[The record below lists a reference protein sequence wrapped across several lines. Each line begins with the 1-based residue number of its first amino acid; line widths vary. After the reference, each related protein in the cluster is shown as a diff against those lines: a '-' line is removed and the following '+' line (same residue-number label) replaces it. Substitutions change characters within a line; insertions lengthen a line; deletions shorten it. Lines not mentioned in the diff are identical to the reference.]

1 MGKFVDI
8 EEGEYDAAVERVE
21 EYVREQYGRDLTSFH
36 NQRDLASFLKK
47 KGEDAAAKL
56 FEGRKGRAWE
66 KVEARKFEK
75 QHEQIEK
82 ETGRGRWMD
91 VKKEV
96 METGKP
102 IPLRENDRYVVR
114 VIKRGRYTSTVV
126 DDKQTGRRM
135 KVGSKRE
142 RDVLLGML

>member
-1 MGKFVDI
+1 MSFKSTDDSDVDPNEIWDDFRKRYGKDMTDFKSQKQLHDFLA
-8 EEGEYDAAVERVE
+8 DRNDKAAN
-21 EYVREQYGRDLTSFH
+21 L
-36 NQRDLASFLKK
+36 LAKPKS
-47 KGEDAAAKL
+47 
-56 FEGRKGRAWE
+56 
-66 KVEARKFEK
+66 KFWDN
-75 QHEQIEK
+75 IEK
-82 ETGRGRWMD
+82 HQKAMEMEKEHKIAEKKTGRGRWMD